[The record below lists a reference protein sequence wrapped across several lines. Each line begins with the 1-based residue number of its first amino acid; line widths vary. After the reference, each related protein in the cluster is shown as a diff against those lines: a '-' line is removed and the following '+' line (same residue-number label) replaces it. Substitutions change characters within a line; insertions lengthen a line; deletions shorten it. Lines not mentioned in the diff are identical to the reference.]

1 MSQQDLLE
9 AVTTGDQDR
18 VVELIR
24 TRPDSIREADQ
35 LGKTGLHY
43 AAETNQVAIAR
54 LLVDAGAD
62 LEAQTSWGATPFDWA
77 ATMGNGAVAELLLA
91 SGASGYTL
99 ITAAAL
105 GHLAEV
111 RRIIES
117 GVDLSV
123 HRPRSVPTGPDAEWP
138 SDTAMM
144 QGDVLSHALYSAAR
158 NGHKAVVA
166 YLLEQGADQN
176 ARGFFGATALHWAAI
191 NGHCGTVELL
201 LERGADPTL
210 KDARFDSTVEGW
222 AQEGGHRDVVDV
234 LRRHRA

>member
-1 MSQQDLLE
+1 
-9 AVTTGDQDR
+9 
-18 VVELIR
+18 
-24 TRPDSIREADQ
+24 
-35 LGKTGLHY
+35 
-43 AAETNQVAIAR
+43 
-54 LLVDAGAD
+54 
-62 LEAQTSWGATPFDWA
+62 
-77 ATMGNGAVAELLLA
+77 MGSGAVAELLLA

-105 GHLAEV
+105 GHLGEV

-117 GVDLSV
+117 SVDLSG
-123 HRPRSVPTGPDAEWP
+123 HRPRTVPAGPDAEWP
-138 SDTAMM
+138 PDTATM

-176 ARGFFGATALHWAAI
+176 ARGFFGGTALHWAAI
-191 NGHCGTVELL
+191 NGHHGTVELL

-222 AQEGGHRDVVDV
+222 AAEGGHRDVVDV